1 MIAARPRHAPI
12 PLAAAVAALSLQ
24 ACEAAPGGGGRL
36 GDWRDHVVY
45 HLLTDRFA
53 NGDPSNDAA
62 SGVAPVPGDF
72 SRIQGGDWAGIEQQ
86 LDYVEDLGATALWIS
101 PIVRNVARMEVGD
114 GYHGYWGSDF
124 TELEPRFGTYPELL
138 SLVQAAHA
146 RGMLVIVDVVT
157 NHTGRVFFYDL
168 DGDGVEDPGEAQP
181 PYRASGYEA
190 PVVFTETARL
200 FAPIDPARRGEL
212 LSELS
217 PAVLPL
223 VPEHFHRRGFGDL
236 TIPEQRRYGDFPDGL
251 RDFDTE
257 RDDVLEAH
265 VQTWVT
271 WALRTQ
277 VDGYRIDAVPHA
289 EVPYWQAFCRRVRER
304 LAAAGSPRFLL
315 LGEIFEADPRDIV
328 PYVSEDALDAGF
340 DLPFKYGFVN
350 RVLLDGGPPSA
361 AREVIETAR
370 AYFRDEPQP
379 NGIGLSPWQARVSL
393 IDNHDTGRLRSEI
406 DDPFAIDQALVAI
419 FTIDAV
425 PALYYGTEQE
435 LSGPGGHV
443 GREPLWLTGY
453 RRDLPTFRL
462 IQVLTALR
470 RATPALRYGTLALR
484 FASEHGARGE
494 DGLPTAG
501 EPDAGLVAWERAH
514 AGEHVLVAL
523 NAHPTQSSTASFAT
537 GLPAGRYVDALEG
550 EASLEVGEG
559 GAVVL
564 EVPPRRS
571 RVFVRSR

>member
-1 MIAARPRHAPI
+1 VLASVA
-12 PLAAAVAALSLQ
+12 LAA
-24 ACEAAPGGGGRL
+24 CDDAPRGDARL
-36 GDWRDHVVY
+36 GDFRDHVVY

-53 NGDPSNDAA
+53 NGDPSNDGA
-62 SGVAPVPGDF
+62 SGVEPVPGDF
-72 SRIQGGDWAGIEQQ
+72 SRIQGGDWLGIEQN
-86 LDYVEDLGATALWIS
+86 LDYVEDLGATAIWIS
-101 PIVRNVARMEVGD
+101 PIVRNVERMEVGD
-114 GYHGYWGSDF
+114 GYHGYWASDF
-124 TELEPRFGTYPELL
+124 TELEPRFGAYPELL
-138 SLVQAAHA
+138 SLVEAAHA

-157 NHTGRVFFYDL
+157 NHAGRVFFYDL
-168 DGDGVEDPGEAQP
+168 DGDGVEGPGEAQP
-181 PYRASGYEA
+181 PYLAAGYDA
-190 PVVFTETARL
+190 PVVFTETSRL
-200 FAPIDPARRGEL
+200 FAPIAPERRGEL
-212 LSELS
+212 LAELS

-223 VPEHFHRRGFGDL
+223 AAEHFHRRGFGDL

-277 VDGYRIDAVPHA
+277 VDGYRLDAVPHA

-304 LAAAGSPRFLL
+304 LAAAGRPRFLL

-328 PYVSEDALDAGF
+328 PYVSEHALDAGF

-350 RVLLDGGPPSA
+350 RVLLDGGPPAA

-370 AYFRDEPQP
+370 SYFRDEPQP

-435 LSGPGGHV
+435 LAGPGGHV

-470 RATPALRYGTLALR
+470 RATPALRYGTLSLR

-494 DGLPTAG
+494 DGMPSTG

-514 AGEHVLVAL
+514 AGQHVLVAM
-523 NAHPTQSSTASFAT
+523 NAHPSQSSSATFAT
-537 GLPAGRYVDALEG
+537 SLPAGRYVDALEG
-550 EASLEVGEG
+550 EATLDVGEDG
-559 GAVVL
+559 SVTL

-571 RVFVRSR
+571 RVFVLAP